1 MRAGFIMENGKWI
14 MDNGRDK
21 FVGFSFLTSARRPP
35 FSIFHFSFS
44 IVFPFSIS
52 LVSPIKF
59 LFILFVFAQI
69 AFAQDDWQEVAPPPI
84 KIISKAEKSQLD
96 AETDVKRRTK
106 LSLELMDARLANAET
121 RAKQEQY
128 REMFDELGG
137 FHGLMDNTLEFLGN
151 SDTNKGKVLNNFK
164 RVELTLRKYVTRL
177 ELVRRDL
184 PIKYE
189 LYVRKLVKFVREARS
204 KAVEPLFGETVLPDA
219 GSDNEK

>member
-1 MRAGFIMENGKWI
+1 MRAGFKVENGKWK
-14 MDNGRDK
+14 MENGRER
-21 FVGFSFLTSARRPP
+21 FVGFRLQAFARRST
-35 FSIFHFSFS
+35 FSIFHFPFS
-44 IVFPFSIS
+44 IVFPFSSS
-52 LVSPIKF
+52 LISPIKF
-59 LFILFVFAQI
+59 LFVLFVFAQI
-69 AFAQDDWQEVAPPPI
+69 GFAQDDWQEVAPPPV
-84 KIISKAEKSQLD
+84 KVISKAEKSQLD

-137 FHGLMDNTLEFLGN
+137 FHGLMDNTLEFLSN

-189 LYVRKLVKFVREARS
+189 FYVRKLVKFVREARS
-204 KAVEPLFGETVLPDA
+204 KAVEPLFGETVLP